1 MISLFIQGGLFMWP
15 LLLVAIVIIVLSIK
29 KTIEITPTTK
39 LNPKIEKGV
48 NAIPFWGAMAVLVG
62 FLAHYWGITMAMDA
76 ITKAND
82 ISPSIVAQGYKVS
95 LITIIF
101 GLLIFM
107 FSAIIWFILRW
118 KIQTLS
124 SQNK

>member
-29 KTIEITPTTK
+29 KIIEITPTTK
-39 LNPKIEKGV
+39 LNSRIEKGINV
-48 NAIPFWGAMAVLVG
+48 IPFWGAMAVLIG

-118 KIQTLS
+118 KIQTIS